1 MARFNVRIHCCVWFP
16 LLSNYCCMYTT
27 SLLWFFLLLIYAP
40 MWPDLAKFCHFG
52 TTLKNFAHFETFILD
67 LEKLFN
73 LLWQNLHANGQ
84 ILIVGNGQI
93 STNNPATWSHCICP
107 FLRQFVH
114 ANLYMPICSAC
125 LQGEKTSES
134 FDSSAAGFNKVKGRR
149 RNQVQKEWHCQQ
161 HRPRRMHPRQQLCPH
176 LRPRVHHVQRQ
187 VRQTHYT

>member
-16 LLSNYCCMYTT
+16 FLSNYCCMYTT

-114 ANLYMPICSAC
+114 PNLFC
-125 LQGEKTSES
+125 LPTGGKNLRK
-134 FDSSAAGFNKVKGRR
+134 FWFKRR
-149 RNQVQKEWHCQQ
+149 RLQQ
-161 HRPRRMHPRQQLCPH
+161 SQRPTSKSSSEGMTLS
-176 LRPRVHHVQRQ
+176 
-187 VRQTHYT
+187 TASAS